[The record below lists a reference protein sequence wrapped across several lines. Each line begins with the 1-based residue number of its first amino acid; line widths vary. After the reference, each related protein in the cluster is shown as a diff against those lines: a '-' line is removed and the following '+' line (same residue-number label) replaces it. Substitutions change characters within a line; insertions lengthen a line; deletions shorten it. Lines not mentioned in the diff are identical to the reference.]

1 MKIEAPCRLGQRFY
15 CEKPYSK
22 GRFALTGLSFF
33 YWDSS
38 RFPGTT
44 LCGKREPENRM
55 EFSTFFEPGDAE
67 EGVRISFEVPDAIVI
82 PGYPLSALGMDTK
95 AVGHLTGL
103 TLQEDGWAFYISY
116 GKDYGGPLEPVRTE
130 ALDRMF
136 DPVLPLHAVQ
146 VDWKEFLM

>member
-1 MKIEAPCRLGQRFY
+1 MKIEAPCRLGQRFH

-44 LCGKREPENRM
+44 LCGKREPENRL
-55 EFSTFFEPGDAE
+55 ENSTFFEPGDTE

-82 PGYPLSALGMDTK
+82 PGYPLSELGMDTK

-103 TLQEDGWAFYISY
+103 TLQEDGWAFYIPTE
-116 GKDYGGPLEPVRTE
+116 GTTE
-130 ALDRMF
+130 ARWSPYGRRPWTGCLIRCC
-136 DPVLPLHAVQ
+136 LSTRCR
-146 VDWKEFLM
+146 

>member
-1 MKIEAPCRLGQRFY
+1 MKIEAPCRMGQRFY
-15 CEKPYSK
+15 CEKPYAK

-44 LCGKREPENRM
+44 LCGKREPENRL
-55 EFSTFFEPGDAE
+55 ENSTFFEPGDTE

-103 TLQEDGWAFYISY
+103 TLREDGWAFYISY

-130 ALDRMF
+130 ELDRMF

-146 VDWKEFLM
+146 VDWKKFLM